1 MLFFS
6 TKIFLKEYLYCYI
19 ILVSNIGEEIMNLA
33 DINEITKILESNG
46 FSFKKSLG
54 QNFLIDET
62 VCPRMAKACLDENAG
77 VIEIGPGAG
86 VLTRELCKTAKKVV
100 SIELDE
106 RLKPV
111 LKTTVGEFD
120 NIKVIF
126 GDAMK
131 LNLNEIISEE
141 FKDCERVC
149 VCANLPYYITSPII
163 MGLLESKLPID
174 SITVMVQKEAADRLC
189 AEVGSRDAGAVTVA
203 VNYFSIAKKLFDVER
218 TSFLPAPKVDS
229 AVISLKIR
237 ENPPISVKDEAK
249 FFMLT
254 KACFAQRRKT
264 FLNTVSNTL
273 NIEKEHLR
281 NCLKELDLPET
292 VRGEAL
298 SMDDL
303 AKLSDLIFK

>member
-1 MLFFS
+1 
-6 TKIFLKEYLYCYI
+6 
-19 ILVSNIGEEIMNLA
+19 MNLA

-62 VCPRMAKACLDENAG
+62 VCPRMAESCLDKNSG

-86 VLTRELCKTAKKVV
+86 VLTRELCKTAKRVV
-100 SIELDE
+100 SIELDN
-106 RLKPV
+106 RLPPV

-120 NIKVIF
+120 NVKIIF

-131 LNLNEIISEE
+131 LDLKKIIEEE
-141 FKDCERVC
+141 FKDCDRVC

-174 SITVMVQKEAADRLC
+174 CITVMVQKEAADRLC
-189 AEVGSRDAGAVTVA
+189 AKVGSRDAGAVTVA
-203 VNYFSIAKKLFDVER
+203 VNYFSIAEKLFDVGR
-218 TSFLPAPKVDS
+218 QSFLPSPKVDS

-237 ENPPISVKDEAK
+237 NAPPITIKNEK
-249 FFMLT
+249 NFFLLT

-264 FLNTVSNTL
+264 LLNTVSNTL
-273 NIEKEHLR
+273 GIDKNHIRECLENLNIS
-281 NCLKELDLPET
+281 ET
-292 VRGEAL
+292 IRGEAL
-298 SMDDL
+298 TMEQL
-303 AKLSDLIFK
+303 GKLSDIIFE